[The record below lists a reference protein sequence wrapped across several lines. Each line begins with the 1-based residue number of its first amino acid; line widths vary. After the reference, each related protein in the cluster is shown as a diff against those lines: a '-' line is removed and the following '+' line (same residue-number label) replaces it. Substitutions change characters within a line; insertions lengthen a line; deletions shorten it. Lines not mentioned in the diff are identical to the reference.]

1 MNKQKRSGL
10 PHRSWFLPHTCRA
23 VDIQSVA
30 VALAFLVVVAMSAG
44 GPGEKT
50 AEKNERQAQPDV
62 SAQVDVRSLSKA
74 SPESDRAAP
83 AQSMTG
89 VRQLE
94 DPRRGK

>member
-1 MNKQKRSGL
+1 M
-10 PHRSWFLPHTCRA
+10 
-23 VDIQSVA
+23 A

-50 AEKNERQAQPDV
+50 AEKNTRQEQPDV
-62 SAQVDVRSLSKA
+62 SAHVDVRSLSKA
-74 SPESDRAAP
+74 SLESDRPAP